1 MSELWGPF
9 WLGFI
14 LIPILY
20 LISRIFKRPDED
32 NQDKFGNAPG
42 KVFADFLLR
51 SWKKSNQILANIVF
65 ILLTIVLMGVIIITN
80 HLDMKLSI
88 MIVVTLL
95 CGGLVAFGYLTSLY
109 KIFVMTNNKNY
120 DFIIPIGLGS
130 ISILI
135 LIFMLTLTLITLV
148 SQKPMRFQINY
159 LWIPVGLAP
168 FGWLL
173 RMLMEGII
181 PDKTPPKKT
190 IYEQLLANPTK
201 YPDTDPLSPWAIQM
215 FNERK
220 HFDGGRYIPENS
232 SMYFEAAKR
241 VQELVSNGYL
251 GAEDFSEG
259 FFYATERLLLAYLKG
274 QPIKITIPGVSYA
287 GAELFKTAKMVYL
300 YIANKNK
307 NLTIHPEI
315 YKALKQA

>member
-1 MSELWGPF
+1 MTELWGLF

-14 LIPILY
+14 LIPIIY
-20 LISRIFKRPDED
+20 LISRIFNKSDED
-32 NQDKFGNAPG
+32 GQGKFGNPPG
-42 KVFADFLLR
+42 KAFADFLLR
-51 SWKKSNQILANIVF
+51 SWRKSNQVLANIIF
-65 ILLTIVLMGVIIITN
+65 ILLTVIFMGVVIFTN
-80 HLDMKLSI
+80 HLDLKLSI

-95 CGGLVAFGYLTSLY
+95 FGGFVAFIYLISLY
-109 KIFVMTNNKNY
+109 KIFAMTNHKNY

-130 ISILI
+130 ISMLI
-135 LIFMLTLTLITLV
+135 LIFMLTLSLISMV
-148 SQKPMRFQINY
+148 SQKPMQFQINY

-168 FGWLL
+168 LGWLL
-173 RMLMEGII
+173 RVLMEGIV
-181 PDKTPPKKT
+181 PEKTPPKKT

-251 GAEDFSEG
+251 GANDFSDG

-300 YIANKNK
+300 YIANKNR

-315 YKALKQA
+315 YKALKQS

>member
-1 MSELWGPF
+1 MDELWSLF

-20 LISRIFKRPDED
+20 LISRIFNKPDEE
-32 NQDKFGNAPG
+32 NQGSNNPPG
-42 KVFADFLLR
+42 KAFADFLRR
-51 SWKKSNQILANIVF
+51 SWRKSKQALANIVF
-65 ILLTIVLMGVIIITN
+65 IILIVVFMTVIIISN
-80 HLDMKLSI
+80 HLDLQLSI
-88 MIVVTLL
+88 LIVVVLL
-95 CGGLVAFGYLTSLY
+95 MGGLVAFGYLVSLY
-109 KIFVMTNNKNY
+109 KIFAMTNQKNY

-135 LIFMLTLTLITLV
+135 LIFMLTLSLVSMV
-148 SQKPMRFQINY
+148 SQKPLRFQINY
-159 LWIPVGLAP
+159 LWIPVTLAP
-168 FGWLL
+168 LGWML
-173 RMLMEGII
+173 RVLMEGII

-201 YPDTDPLSPWAIQM
+201 YPDSDPLSPWAVQM

-220 HFDGGRYIPENS
+220 RFDGGRYIPENS

-241 VQELVSNGYL
+241 VQELVINSYL
-251 GAEDFSEG
+251 GAEDFSES

-287 GAELFKTAKMVYL
+287 GAELFKTARMVYF
-300 YIANKNK
+300 YIATKNK
-307 NLTIHPEI
+307 NLTIHPDI
-315 YKALKQA
+315 YKALK

>member
-1 MSELWGPF
+1 MSELWGLF

-20 LISRIFKRPDED
+20 LISRIFNKSEEES
-32 NQDKFGNAPG
+32 QDKLSNPPG
-42 KVFADFLLR
+42 KAFADFLMR
-51 SWKKSNQILANIVF
+51 SWRKSKQILPNVIFLLLVSGFMVIVIF
-65 ILLTIVLMGVIIITN
+65 TN
-80 HLDMKLSI
+80 HLDLQLSI
-88 MIVVTLL
+88 LIVVILL
-95 CGGLVAFGYLTSLY
+95 CGGLVAFGYLISLY
-109 KIFVMTNNKNY
+109 RIFTMTNNKNY

-135 LIFMLTLTLITLV
+135 LIFMLTLSLIGMV
-148 SQKPMRFQINY
+148 GQKPAQFQINY

-168 FGWLL
+168 FGWML
-173 RMLMEGII
+173 RVLMEGIV
-181 PDKTPPKKT
+181 PDKVPAKKT

-241 VQELVSNGYL
+241 VQELVSYEYL

-315 YKALKQA
+315 YKALK

>member
-1 MSELWGPF
+1 MEELWGLF

-14 LIPILY
+14 LIPVLY
-20 LISRIFKRPDED
+20 LISRIFNKPNED
-32 NQDKFGNAPG
+32 SQEKFSNAPG
-42 KVFADFLLR
+42 KAFADFLLR
-51 SWKKSNQILANIVF
+51 SWHESKQVLANIVF
-65 ILLTIVLMGVIIITN
+65 ILLTIIFMGVIIITN
-80 HLDMKLSI
+80 QLDLKVSI
-88 MIVVTLL
+88 LIVATLI
-95 CGGLVAFGYLTSLY
+95 CGGLVSFGYLISLY
-109 KIFVMTNNKNY
+109 RIFAMTNRKNY

-135 LIFMLTLTLITLV
+135 LIFMLTLTLITMV
-148 SQKPMRFQINY
+148 SQKPMKFQINY

-168 FGWLL
+168 FGWML
-173 RMLMEGII
+173 RVLMEGIV
-181 PDKTPPKKT
+181 PEKTPPKKA

-201 YPDTDPLSPWAIQM
+201 YPDTDPLSPWAVQM

-241 VQELVSNGYL
+241 VQELVTNGYL
-251 GAEDFSEG
+251 GAGDFSEG

-300 YIANKNK
+300 YIAQKNK

-315 YKALKQA
+315 YKALR

>member
-1 MSELWGPF
+1 MDELWGLF

-20 LISRIFKRPDED
+20 LISRIFNKPDEES
-32 NQDKFGNAPG
+32 QDKSQNAPG
-42 KVFADFLLR
+42 KVFADFLRR
-51 SWKKSNQILANIVF
+51 SWRKSKQALANIIFIILIVVF
-65 ILLTIVLMGVIIITN
+65 MTMIIITN
-80 HLDMKLSI
+80 SLDLQLSI
-88 MIVVTLL
+88 LIVVVLL
-95 CGGLVAFGYLTSLY
+95 LGGLVAFGYLTSLY
-109 KIFVMTNNKNY
+109 KIFAMTNQKNY

-135 LIFMLTLTLITLV
+135 LIFMLTLSLV
-148 SQKPMRFQINY
+148 SMVSRKPMRFQINY
-159 LWIPVGLAP
+159 LWIPVVLAP
-168 FGWLL
+168 LGWML
-173 RMLMEGII
+173 RVLMEGIV
-181 PDKTPPKKT
+181 PEKTPVKKT

-201 YPDTDPLSPWAIQM
+201 YPDSDPLSPWAVQM

-220 HFDGGRYIPENS
+220 RFDGGRYIPENS

-241 VQELVSNGYL
+241 VQELVTNGYL

-287 GAELFKTAKMVYL
+287 GAELFKTAKMVYF
-300 YIANKNK
+300 YIATKNK

-315 YKALKQA
+315 YKTLG